1 MSRART
7 SGGVAA
13 GRVLVQH
20 RLVGRANNLPRN
32 SEITGHLEDGQV
44 VVIEEG
50 NGHAETDQA
59 SLQAMC
65 DAYGPKYDYPI
76 TPASDGVYDTNGHS
90 GPAQHVATLDAFRRD
105 QHTGSPT
112 MGTV

>member
-32 SEITGHLEDGQV
+32 SEITGHLEDGQE
-44 VVIEEG
+44 VVIVEG

-76 TPASDGVYDTNGHS
+76 TWPATASTT
-90 GPAQHVATLDAFRRD
+90 P
-105 QHTGSPT
+105 TGSADPPNT
-112 MGTV
+112 SHPGSHSAGTST